1 MSKRARGTG
10 TAAPWTE
17 RQPLEKVR
25 EEAERQ
31 HILSIL
37 RLTSGNR
44 AHAARL
50 LGISRKTLWKKMKH
64 LGARYPSDVTE
75 G

>member
-1 MSKRARGTG
+1 MIKRARGTG
-10 TAAPWTE
+10 TAAPWAE
-17 RQPLEKVR
+17 GQPLEKVR

-44 AHAARL
+44 AQAARL
-50 LGISRKTLWKKMKH
+50 LGISRKTLWKKMKR

>member
-10 TAAPWTE
+10 TAAPWAE
-17 RQPLEKVR
+17 GQPLEKVR

-37 RLTSGNR
+37 RLTIGNR
-44 AHAARL
+44 AQAARL
-50 LGISRKTLWKKMKH
+50 LGISRKTLWKKMKQ

>member
-10 TAAPWTE
+10 TAARWAE
-17 RQPLEKVR
+17 GQPLEKVR

-37 RLTSGNR
+37 RLTNGNR
-44 AHAARL
+44 AQAARL

-64 LGARYPSDVTE
+64 LGTRYPSEVTE
-75 G
+75 W